1 MRPSNI
7 ANATVNKH
15 TSHDENCLFTASRS
29 GAAFCR
35 IFLIFLYRLGFR
47 LLCVPHLNYLLVPE
61 TENML
66 ANSSTSDPND
76 QTCCVTA
83 DCERVRENNKQQENE
98 KTGERCQR
106 MPSTILSEKLT
117 LGTSDTTEYVGS
129 KESHKLSRAA
139 RRREKRAEQRRAQ
152 EEALS
157 KVAASAD
164 LSSRGKEWKKI
175 EEQLFS
181 RKLRIYEIPSDGDC
195 LYRSI
200 AHQLIQRKITVP
212 DLQSRYS
219 ITDRKPLTLLDDPA
233 HLAQSL
239 RFIASHYL
247 RENRDTFLSFMI
259 SSDSGGQMSDDEY
272 NAYCDSVEKPSVWG
286 GQVEM
291 QALANALNLTIEVLQ
306 AEGPPIILN
315 GESGHP
321 LITIVYQRHA
331 FALGEHYNSCVPISG
346 VT

>member
-1 MRPSNI
+1 M
-7 ANATVNKH
+7 NKH
-15 TSHDENCLFTASRS
+15 TSHDKNCLFTASRS

-35 IFLIFLYRLGFR
+35 SLLKFLCLLGFR
-47 LLCVPHLNYLLVPE
+47 LLRVPLLNCLLAPE
-61 TENML
+61 TQNML

-76 QTCCVTA
+76 QTSYVTA
-83 DCERVRENNKQQENE
+83 DCERAGGNNMQQENE

-106 MPSTILSEKLT
+106 MLSTMFSEKLI
-117 LGTSDTTEYVGS
+117 LGTSDTTENVGS
-129 KESHKLSRAA
+129 KESYKPSRAA

-157 KVAASAD
+157 KAAASAD
-164 LSSRGKEWKKI
+164 LSSRGKEWKRI

-200 AHQLIQRKITVP
+200 AHQLIQRKIAVP
-212 DLQSRYS
+212 DLQSGCS
-219 ITDRKPLTLLDDPA
+219 IADRKPLTLLDDPA

-247 RENRDTFLSFMI
+247 RENRGTFLSFMI
-259 SSDSGGQMSDDEY
+259 SSDSGGQMTDDEY

-286 GQVEM
+286 GQVE
-291 QALANALNLTIEVLQ
+291 V
-306 AEGPPIILN
+306 
-315 GESGHP
+315 SF
-321 LITIVYQRHA
+321 Y
-331 FALGEHYNSCVPISG
+331 ISPVIDF
-346 VT
+346 VTYVVNWYYYYYYYYSPKC

>member
-1 MRPSNI
+1 M
-7 ANATVNKH
+7 H
-15 TSHDENCLFTASRS
+15 
-29 GAAFCR
+29 
-35 IFLIFLYRLGFR
+35 
-47 LLCVPHLNYLLVPE
+47 
-61 TENML
+61 
-66 ANSSTSDPND
+66 
-76 QTCCVTA
+76 
-83 DCERVRENNKQQENE
+83 
-98 KTGERCQR
+98 
-106 MPSTILSEKLT
+106 SEKQIF
-117 LGTSDTTEYVGS
+117 GTSDTTENVGS
-129 KESHKLSRAA
+129 KEPHKPSRAA

-157 KVAASAD
+157 KAAASAD

-200 AHQLIQRKITVP
+200 AHQLIQRKIPVP
-212 DLQSRYS
+212 DLQSKCP
-219 ITDRKPLTLLDDPA
+219 TADGKPSTFLDDPA

-259 SSDSGGQMSDDEY
+259 SPDSGGLMSDDEY

-291 QALANALNLTIEVLQ
+291 QALASALNLTIEVLQ

-315 GESGHP
+315 GEPGHP